1 MFYVGLDL
9 GQSSD
14 PTALVAVEQVYV
26 LANKSPSYHV
36 RHIQRWPLGTPYP
49 AIVNAVVG
57 LLQSRELRDS
67 AVIVDATGVGRAVV
81 DLLRDAIRAARLN
94 VSLLAITITAG
105 NAVTG
110 GGSEFGVPK
119 LDLVAAV
126 QVYLQTK
133 RVRIARGLPEAPA
146 LERELLAFRV
156 RITDS
161 ARETFEAASRH
172 HDDIVMALA
181 LAIWA
186 GEAWGNR
193 TALMMDRELVLSP
206 NTRYDSYDNGVA
218 ATSNRGKVLEA
229 DQALR
234 SGIRPP
240 GTSILWWAS
249 DAARDALVRKVCEEM
264 DAEVDRGGPGF

>member
-1 MFYVGLDL
+1 MFYIGLDL

-14 PTALVAVEQVYV
+14 PTALVVVEQVNA
-26 LANKSPSYHV
+26 LITKQPSYHV

-49 AIVNAVVG
+49 LIVHDVIA
-57 LLQSRELRDS
+57 LLQSRELKD
-67 AVIVDATGVGRAVV
+67 AALVVDATGVGRAVV

-105 NAVTG
+105 NTVTG

-126 QVYLQTK
+126 QVCLQTR

-172 HDDIVMALA
+172 HDDIVLALA

-193 TALMMDRELVLSP
+193 AALMKDRELVLSP
-206 NTRYDSYDNGVA
+206 NPRYDDYGNRVA
-218 ATSNRGKVLEA
+218 ATSDRAKALEA

-234 SGIRPP
+234 TGIRPR

-249 DAARDALVRKVCEEM
+249 DAARDALVRKICDEM
-264 DAEVDRGGPGF
+264 DAEMDRGDPRF